1 MIEQWRFRQKSE
13 PVTPILDEMTEM
25 PQPYLKQI
33 LLFYNR
39 SISTTSY
46 QPLTLQ
52 LLPLDRTWLHQLEQ
66 RPWKSSALPTLSMNW
81 EALFSAFVQQYLF
94 VTLYRATVESLA
106 SENAGRLSSMQA
118 AEKNIEERLTDLNA
132 DYRSSRQNAIT
143 GELLDIVAGFEALNR
158 PRC

>member
-1 MIEQWRFRQKSE
+1 
-13 PVTPILDEMTEM
+13 
-25 PQPYLKQI
+25 
-33 LLFYNR
+33 
-39 SISTTSY
+39 
-46 QPLTLQ
+46 
-52 LLPLDRTWLHQLEQ
+52 
-66 RPWKSSALPTLSMNW
+66 MNW